1 MTAPIKETGTL
12 LSSLEKRSFLLTYAA
27 AFIAL
32 LAPAGYL
39 IGVGYQ
45 AGYLSTF
52 GITTDAFPLSVTD
65 AYVYG
70 YYTVSFY
77 LIELIPFFTDITSW
91 QYVGA
96 VLCALI
102 LFVYAIAKIARYEHP
117 DPQKNKPLPPFL
129 IRIKVFLNPNTNDFT
144 LAIKLVAELSTKI
157 GKAAYFTIIL
167 LTVWISITVF
177 STHKGQIHAE
187 KNRSSFLSKSCFFQE
202 HNQISNCVKI
212 YDSQNNLIAEGI
224 LVALNDKRYGIFNQ
238 QGSLISEL
246 PKDASIIRGFKAST
260 TEASQ

>member
-1 MTAPIKETGTL
+1 MTVQVKETDTL

-77 LIELIPFFTDITSW
+77 LIDLIPFINNSAIW
-91 QYVGA
+91 EYIGA
-96 VLCALI
+96 ALCILI
-102 LFVYAIAKIARYEHP
+102 LFIYVMIKIIRKRHP
-117 DPQKNKPLPPFL
+117 KSEKYNPLAPSIQALLEFFSPD
-129 IRIKVFLNPNTNDFT
+129 KNDFS
-144 LAIKLVAELSTKI
+144 LAVKFVAELSTKI
-157 GKAAYFTIIL
+157 GKVAYSIICL
-167 LTVWISITVF
+167 LLFWISITVF
-177 STHKGQIHAE
+177 STHKGQMHAE
-187 KNRSSFLSKSCFFQE
+187 KSRSSFLSKSCFFQE

-212 YDSQNNLIAEGI
+212 YDSRNNLIAEGI
-224 LVALNDKRYGIFNQ
+224 LVAINKQRYGIFNE

-246 PKDASIIRGFKAST
+246 PKDARIIRGFRAST
-260 TEASQ
+260 TKTSQ